1 LRLCHDAATGERNSD
16 TTKDARRRR
25 RRRRRRKR
33 RKGVFGAKRE
43 RGGGEGGGGGGGT
56 GRSAREATLRR
67 RIVHICIYNNFT
79 TDRDGPR
86 ESRTIVGK

>member
-1 LRLCHDAATGERNSD
+1 VRNSD
-16 TTKDARRRR
+16 TTKDARRR

-43 RGGGEGGGGGGGT
+43 RGGGEGGGEGGT